1 MLILQIDVIL
11 SVGLRNIE
19 AETQLTL
26 WLNLSVDVT
35 FEVAVSAGDPL

>member
-1 MLILQIDVIL
+1 M
-11 SVGLRNIE
+11 VGKKQVDIM
-19 AETQLTL
+19 AVKSWTL